1 MNAGDRLVQIRGPG
15 VAGCVAKSLAAGTT
29 TSEALVNYSMLT
41 GVSACRHLLASVEQI
56 DQTGGGSRPPVRFIP
71 FLPVPARRKR
81 KRREE
86 DLLFIQHH

>member
-1 MNAGDRLVQIRGPG
+1 MASAWGKSWGKAWGNAWGRLAPVEPPDVPSEG
-15 VAGCVAKSLAAGTT
+15 AGMV
-29 TSEALVNYSMLT
+29 
-41 GVSACRHLLASVEQI
+41 
-56 DQTGGGSRPPVRFIP
+56 RPPIRFIP

>member
-1 MNAGDRLVQIRGPG
+1 
-15 VAGCVAKSLAAGTT
+15 
-29 TSEALVNYSMLT
+29 MLT

-56 DQTGGGSRPPVRFIP
+56 DQTGGGSRPPIRFIP